1 MTHTE
6 DKTPTEDGI
15 QTEDGVQTE
24 DRVLWRPSP
33 ERVAGSV
40 LAEFANR
47 YGPYSGQASFDYGGL
62 HRWSIEQPEA
72 FWESVW
78 EFSGVIGEPGD
89 TVFDPG
95 ADMRTARFFPGATL
109 NFAENL
115 LRRSDSGEAIV
126 ALGEDGRCRRLSWRE
141 LNSEVGALCAWL
153 DEVGLQAGD
162 RVVAV
167 LPNIAETVIAM
178 LATSALGGVFS
189 SASPDFGEQGLL
201 DRFAQVDP
209 KILIACDGYQ
219 YNGKTLDIRE
229 RISAVVEQLPS
240 LEHVVIVPYMG
251 LGVPEGVPQG
261 VHEGMSNGMLDW
273 RELLDARRGRDVRF
287 RTRPFDHPLYIM
299 FTSGTTGKPKC
310 IVHRAGGT
318 LLQHLKE
325 HRLIVGLR
333 PDERVFYFT
342 SCGWM
347 MWNWLVSALAC
358 EATLMLY
365 DGSPFYP
372 DGNRMFDFVQDEG
385 AMFFGTSAKFI
396 DSVKKAG
403 LKPAETHPLPD
414 LETIASTG
422 SPLVPESFDF
432 VYEHIKQDVALASI
446 SGGTDLLACFVGPNP
461 QGPVYR
467 GEIQGPA
474 LGMAVEIWNDVGERV
489 VEELGELV
497 CTQPF
502 PTVPLR
508 FWDDPDGTHF
518 KAAYFDKF
526 PGIWCHG
533 DLAIETRHG
542 GYLILGRSDAVLNPG
557 GVRIGTAEIYRQ
569 VEQLDAVLEAVA
581 VGQEWDGD
589 VRVVLFV
596 VLREGV
602 ALTDALTHEIKT
614 CIRAGA
620 TPRHVPQVVLAVGD
634 IPRTRSG
641 KITELAVRDV
651 IHGREVKNVEALA
664 NPEALELFRDLEA
677 LG

>member
-1 MTHTE
+1 MT
-6 DKTPTEDGI
+6 
-15 QTEDGVQTE
+15 QTD
-24 DRVLWRPSP
+24 DRILWRPSP
-33 ERVAGSV
+33 QRVAASP
-40 LAEFANR
+40 LAEFATR
-47 YGPYSGQASFDYGGL
+47 HGPYAGQATFEYEGL

-78 EFSGVIGEPGD
+78 KFGGVIGEPGE
-89 TVFDPG
+89 TVYEPG
-95 ADMRTARFFPGATL
+95 VDMRTARFFPGATL

-126 ALGEDGRCRRLSWRE
+126 ALGEDGRCRRVTWQE
-141 LNSEVGALCAWL
+141 LNDEVGAFSAWL
-153 DEVGLQAGD
+153 DEVGLEAGD

-167 LPNIAETVIAM
+167 LPNIVETVTAM

-189 SASPDFGEQGLL
+189 SASPNFGEQGLS

-219 YNGKTLDIRE
+219 YDGETLDIRE
-229 RISAVVEQLPS
+229 RIGAVVKRLPTV
-240 LEHVVIVPYMG
+240 ERVVIVPYMD
-251 LGVPEGVPQG
+251 LGVPD
-261 VHEGMSNGMLDW
+261 GMMDW
-273 RELLDARRGRDVRF
+273 SELIDARRRAPQF
-287 RTRPFDHPLYIM
+287 RSLPFDHPLYIV
-299 FTSGTTGKPKC
+299 FTSGTTGAPKC

-325 HRLIVGLR
+325 HRLNAGLR
-333 PDERVFYFT
+333 SGERVFYYT
-342 SCGWM
+342 TCGWM

-358 EATLMLY
+358 EATVMLY

-372 DGNRMFDFVQDEG
+372 DGNRMFDFVQDER

-396 DSVKKAG
+396 DSVRKAG
-403 LKPAETHPLPD
+403 LRPAETHPLPD

-422 SPLVPESFDF
+422 SPLVQESFDF

-446 SGGTDLLACFVGPNP
+446 SGGTDLLSCFVGPNA

-467 GEIQGPA
+467 GEIQGPV
-474 LGMAVEIWNDVGERV
+474 LGMAVEIWNDAGERV
-489 VEELGELV
+489 IEERGELV
-497 CTQPF
+497 CTQAF
-502 PTVPLR
+502 PTVPLY
-508 FWDDPDGTHF
+508 FWNDPDGTRF

-533 DLAIETRHG
+533 DFALETRHG
-542 GYLILGRSDAVLNPG
+542 GYLIMGRSDALLNPG

-569 VEQLDAVLEAVA
+569 VEQLDAVQEAVA

-596 VLREGV
+596 VLREGL
-602 ALTDALTHEIKT
+602 ALAEALTHEIKMR
-614 CIRAGA
+614 IRAGA
-620 TPRHVPQVVLAVGD
+620 TPWHVPQVVLAVAD

-651 IHGREVKNVEALA
+651 IHGREVKNLEALA
-664 NPEALELFRDLEA
+664 NPEALEWFRDLDA
-677 LG
+677 LA

>member
-1 MTHTE
+1 MPRPGPRLTHDPHRGRNPDRGKNLT
-6 DKTPTEDGI
+6 DDTT
-15 QTEDGVQTE
+15 QME
-24 DRVLWRPSP
+24 DRILWRPSP

-47 YGPYSGQASFDYGGL
+47 YGPYAGQASFDYGGL
-62 HRWSIEQPEA
+62 HRWSTEQPEA

-78 EFSGVIGEPGD
+78 EFGGVIGDPGD
-89 TVFDPG
+89 TVLVPG
-95 ADMRTARFFPGATL
+95 ADMRSARFFPYATL
-109 NFAENL
+109 NFAQNL

-126 ALGEDGRCRRLSWRE
+126 ALREDGLCRRVSWRE
-141 LNSEVGALCAWL
+141 LNDEVGAFCGWL

-167 LPNIAETVIAM
+167 LPNIVETVIAM
-178 LATSALGGVFS
+178 LGASALGGVFS

-209 KILIACDGYQ
+209 KILIACDGYR

-229 RISAVVEQLPS
+229 RISAVVKRLPTVEQ
-240 LEHVVIVPYMG
+240 VVIVPSMD
-251 LGVPEGVPQG
+251 LGVP
-261 VHEGMSNGMLDW
+261 NGMLDW
-273 RELLDARRGRDVRF
+273 RELLDAQRGRDVRF
-287 RTRPFDHPLYIM
+287 LSLPFDHPLYIM
-299 FTSGTTGKPKC
+299 FTSGTTGEPKC

-333 PDERVFYFT
+333 PDRRVFYFT
-342 SCGWM
+342 TCGWM
-347 MWNWLVSALAC
+347 MWNWLVSALAS
-358 EATLMLY
+358 EATLLLY

-372 DGNRMFDFVQDEG
+372 DGNRMFDFVQDER

-403 LKPAETHPLPD
+403 LKPAETHALPD

-432 VYEHIKQDVALASI
+432 VYEHIKKDVALASI

-467 GEIQGPA
+467 GEIQAPA
-474 LGMAVEIWNDVGERV
+474 LGMAVEIWNDAGERV
-489 VEELGELV
+489 IEELGELV
-497 CTQPF
+497 CTRPF
-502 PTVPLR
+502 PTVPMR
-508 FWDDPDGTHF
+508 FWDDPDGTRLR
-518 KAAYFDKF
+518 AAYFEKF

-533 DLAIETRHG
+533 DLAMETRHG
-542 GYLILGRSDAVLNPG
+542 GYLIVGRSDAVLNPG
-557 GVRIGTAEIYRQ
+557 GVRIGTAEIYRR

-581 VGQEWDGD
+581 VAQEWDGD

-596 VLREGV
+596 VLREGLELSK
-602 ALTDALTHEIKT
+602 ALTQEIKMR
-614 CIRAGA
+614 IRAGT
-620 TPRHVPQVVLAVGD
+620 TPRHVPKIVVAVAD

-641 KITELAVRDV
+641 KKTELAVRDI

-664 NPEALELFRDLEA
+664 NPEALEFFRDLEA
-677 LG
+677 LE

>member
-1 MTHTE
+1 MTQ
-6 DKTPTEDGI
+6 P
-15 QTEDGVQTE
+15 E
-24 DRVLWRPSP
+24 DRTPIDDKILWRPSP
-33 ERVAGSV
+33 ERVAASP

-47 YGPYSGQASFDYGGL
+47 HGPYSGQESFDYGGL

-78 EFSGVIGEPGD
+78 EFGGVIGEPGD
-89 TVFDPG
+89 TVFEPG
-95 ADMRTARFFPGATL
+95 ADMRTARFFPGAKL

-126 ALGEDGRCRRLSWRE
+126 ALGEDGRCRRVSWRE
-141 LNSEVGALCAWL
+141 LNNEAGALCAWL
-153 DEVGLQAGD
+153 DEVGLQPGD

-178 LATSALGGVFS
+178 LSTTALGGVFS

-209 KILIACDGYQ
+209 KIVIACDGYR

-229 RISAVVEQLPS
+229 RISAVVAKLPTV
-240 LEHVVIVPYMG
+240 EHVVIVPYMD
-251 LGVPEGVPQG
+251 LGVPD
-261 VHEGMSNGMLDW
+261 GMLDW
-273 RELLDARRGRDVRF
+273 RELLDARQGRAVQF
-287 RTRPFDHPLYIM
+287 RSLPFDHPLYIM

-325 HRLIVGLR
+325 LRLIAGLR

-342 SCGWM
+342 TCGWM
-347 MWNWLVSALAC
+347 MWNWLVSALAL

-372 DGNRMFDFVQDEG
+372 DGTRMFDFVQDEG

-403 LKPAETHPLPD
+403 LRPAETHPMPD

-422 SPLVPESFDF
+422 STLVPESFDF
-432 VYEHIKQDVALASI
+432 VYEHIKKDVALASI

-474 LGMAVEIWNDVGERV
+474 LGMAVEIWNDAGERV

-508 FWDDPDGTHF
+508 FWNDPDGTRF
-518 KAAYFDKF
+518 EAAYFHKF

-533 DLAIETRHG
+533 DLALETRHG
-542 GYLILGRSDAVLNPG
+542 GYLIMGRSDAVLNPG

-589 VRVVLFV
+589 VRVLLFV
-596 VLREGV
+596 VLRQGL
-602 ALTDALTHEIKT
+602 ALTKALTNEIKT
-614 CIRAGA
+614 RIRAGA
-620 TPRHVPQVVLAVGD
+620 TPRHVPHVVLAVGD

-664 NPEALELFRDLEA
+664 NPEALEFFRDLEA
-677 LG
+677 LA

>member
-1 MTHTE
+1 MTQRDE
-6 DKTPTEDGI
+6 GI
-15 QTEDGVQTE
+15 
-24 DRVLWRPSP
+24 LWRPSP
-33 ERVAGSV
+33 ERVASSV

-47 YGPYSGQASFDYGGL
+47 HGPYAGQASFDYDGL
-62 HRWSIEQPEA
+62 HGWSIEQPES

-78 EFSGVIGEPGD
+78 EFCDVIGEPGEI
-89 TVFDPG
+89 VFESG
-95 ADMRTARFFPGATL
+95 ADMCTARFFPGATL

-126 ALGEDGRCRRLSWRE
+126 ALGEDGRCRRVTWEE
-141 LNSEVGALCAWL
+141 LNSEVGAFSAWL
-153 DEVGLQAGD
+153 EEVGLEAGD
-162 RVVAV
+162 RVAAV
-167 LPNIAETVIAM
+167 LPNIAETVSAM

-229 RISAVVEQLPS
+229 RISAVVRMLPTVEQ
-240 LEHVVIVPYMG
+240 VVIVPYIDH
-251 LGVPEGVPQG
+251 GVPD
-261 VHEGMSNGMLDW
+261 GMLDW
-273 RELLDARRGRDVRF
+273 NDLIDARRGRAPQFVRL
-287 RTRPFDHPLYIM
+287 PFDHPLYIM
-299 FTSGTTGKPKC
+299 FSSGTTGKPKC

-325 HRLIVGLR
+325 HRLLAGLR
-333 PDERVFYFT
+333 LDQRVFYFT
-342 SCGWM
+342 TCGWM
-347 MWNWLVSALAC
+347 MWNWLVSALAS

-372 DGNRMFDFVQDEG
+372 DGNRMFDFVQDER

-396 DSVKKAG
+396 DSVRKAG
-403 LKPAETHPLPD
+403 LRPAETHPLPD

-432 VYEHIKQDVALASI
+432 VYEHIKEDVALASI
-446 SGGTDLLACFVGPNP
+446 SGGTDLLGLLVGPNP

-467 GEIQGPA
+467 GEIQASA
-474 LGMAVEIWNDVGERV
+474 LGMAVEIWNDAGERV
-489 VEELGELV
+489 IEEHGELV

-502 PTVPLR
+502 PTVPLY
-508 FWDDPDGTHF
+508 FWNDPDGTALE
-518 KAAYFDKF
+518 AAYFDKF
-526 PGIWCHG
+526 PGVWCQG
-533 DLAIETRHG
+533 DFALETRHG
-542 GYLILGRSDAVLNPG
+542 GYLITGRSDAVLNPG
-557 GVRIGTAEIYRQ
+557 GVRIGTAEIYQQ
-569 VEQLDAVLEAVA
+569 VEQLDTVLEAVA
-581 VGQEWDGD
+581 IGQQWDRD

-596 VLREGV
+596 VLRDGL

-614 CIRAGA
+614 RIRAGT
-620 TPRHVPQVVLAVGD
+620 TPRHVPEIVLAVAD

-651 IHGREVKNVEALA
+651 IHGREARNI
-664 NPEALELFRDLEA
+664 EALENPDALECFRDLRA
-677 LG
+677 LE

>member
-1 MTHTE
+1 MT
-6 DKTPTEDGI
+6 
-15 QTEDGVQTE
+15 QTD
-24 DRVLWRPSP
+24 DRILWRPSP
-33 ERVAGSV
+33 QRVAASP
-40 LAEFANR
+40 LAEFATR
-47 YGPYSGQASFDYGGL
+47 HGPYAGQATFEYEGL

-78 EFSGVIGEPGD
+78 KFGGVIGEPGE
-89 TVFDPG
+89 TVYEPG
-95 ADMRTARFFPGATL
+95 VDMRTARFFPGATL

-126 ALGEDGRCRRLSWRE
+126 ALGEDGRCRRVTWRE
-141 LNSEVGALCAWL
+141 LNEEVGAFTAWL
-153 DEVGLQAGD
+153 DEVGLEAGD

-167 LPNIAETVIAM
+167 LPNIAETVTAM

-189 SASPDFGEQGLL
+189 SASPNFGEQGLS

-219 YNGKTLDIRE
+219 YDGKTLDIRE
-229 RISAVVEQLPS
+229 RISAVVKQLPTV
-240 LEHVVIVPYMG
+240 ERVVIVPYMD
-251 LGVPEGVPQG
+251 LGVPD
-261 VHEGMSNGMLDW
+261 GMMDW
-273 RELLDARRGRDVRF
+273 SELIDARRRAPQF
-287 RTRPFDHPLYIM
+287 RSLPFDHPLYIV
-299 FTSGTTGKPKC
+299 FTSGTTGAPKC

-325 HRLIVGLR
+325 HRLNAGLR
-333 PDERVFYFT
+333 SGERVFYFT
-342 SCGWM
+342 TCGWM

-358 EATLMLY
+358 EATVMLY

-372 DGNRMFDFVQDEG
+372 DGNRMFDFVQDER

-396 DSVKKAG
+396 DSVRKAG
-403 LKPAETHPLPD
+403 LRPAETHPLPD

-422 SPLVPESFDF
+422 SPLVQESFDF

-446 SGGTDLLACFVGPNP
+446 SGGTDLLSCFVGPNA

-467 GEIQGPA
+467 GEIQGPV
-474 LGMAVEIWNDVGERV
+474 LGMAVEIWNDAGERV
-489 VEELGELV
+489 IEERGELV
-497 CTQPF
+497 CTQAF
-502 PTVPLR
+502 PTVPLY
-508 FWDDPDGTHF
+508 FWNDPDGTRF

-533 DLAIETRHG
+533 DFALETRHG
-542 GYLILGRSDAVLNPG
+542 GYLIMGRSDALLNPG

-569 VEQLDAVLEAVA
+569 VEQLDAVQEAVA

-596 VLREGV
+596 VLREGL
-602 ALTDALTHEIKT
+602 ALTEALTHEIKMR
-614 CIRAGA
+614 IRAGA
-620 TPRHVPQVVLAVGD
+620 TPWHVPQVVLAVAD

-641 KITELAVRDV
+641 KITELAVRDI
-651 IHGREVKNVEALA
+651 IHGREVKNAEALA
-664 NPEALELFRDLEA
+664 NPEALEWFRDLDA
-677 LG
+677 LA

>member
-1 MTHTE
+1 MSTTS
-6 DKTPTEDGI
+6 TQI
-15 QTEDGVQTE
+15 
-24 DRVLWRPSP
+24 LWRPSP
-33 ERVAGSV
+33 ERVASSV
-40 LAEFANR
+40 LAEFTNR
-47 YGPYSGQASFDYGGL
+47 YGPYAGQASFDYNGL
-62 HRWSIEQPEA
+62 YRWSIEQPEA

-78 EFSGVIGEPGD
+78 EFGGVIGDPGEI
-89 TVFDPG
+89 VFEPG

-126 ALGEDGRCRRLSWRE
+126 ALGEDGRCRRVTWRE
-141 LNSEVGALCAWL
+141 LNDEVGAFSAWL
-153 DEVGLQAGD
+153 EETGLKAGD

-167 LPNIAETVIAM
+167 LPNIAETVSAM

-189 SASPDFGEQGLL
+189 SASPDFGGRGLL

-219 YNGKTLDIRE
+219 YNGKRVDIRE
-229 RISAVVEQLPS
+229 RIGAVVKQLPTV
-240 LEHVVIVPYMG
+240 EHVVIVPYMD
-251 LGVPEGVPQG
+251 LGVPD
-261 VHEGMSNGMLDW
+261 GMLDW
-273 RELLDARRGRDVRF
+273 SELLDARPGRTPQF
-287 RTRPFDHPLYIM
+287 RPLPFDHPLYIV
-299 FTSGTTGKPKC
+299 FSSGTTGIPKC

-318 LLQHLKE
+318 LVQHLKE
-325 HRLIVGLR
+325 HRLIAGLR

-342 SCGWM
+342 TCGWM

-358 EATLMLY
+358 EATVMLY
-365 DGSPFYP
+365 DGSPFFP

-403 LKPAETHPLPD
+403 LRPAETHPLPD

-446 SGGTDLLACFVGPNP
+446 SGGTDLLACFVGANP

-474 LGMAVEIWNDVGERV
+474 LGMAVEIWNDAGERV
-489 VEELGELV
+489 IEERGELV
-497 CTQPF
+497 CTQAF
-502 PTVPLR
+502 PTVPVC
-508 FWDDPDGTHF
+508 FWNDPDGTAF
-518 KAAYFDKF
+518 EAAYFDKF

-533 DLAIETRHG
+533 DFALETRHG
-542 GYLILGRSDAVLNPG
+542 GYLIMGRSDAVLNPG
-557 GVRIGTAEIYRQ
+557 GVRIGTAEIYQQ

-596 VLREGV
+596 VLREGL

-614 CIRAGA
+614 RIRTGA
-620 TPRHVPQVVLAVGD
+620 TRRHVPQVVLAVAD

-641 KITELAVRDV
+641 KITELAVRDI

-664 NPEALELFRDLEA
+664 NPEALECFRDLVPG
-677 LG
+677 LDGH

>member
-1 MTHTE
+1 MTQTE
-6 DKTPTEDGI
+6 DKTRK
-15 QTEDGVQTE
+15 E
-24 DRVLWRPSP
+24 DRTPIDDKILWRPSP
-33 ERVAGSV
+33 ERVATSV

-47 YGPYSGQASFDYGGL
+47 YGPYSGQDSFDYGGL
-62 HRWSIEQPEA
+62 HRWSIGHPET
-72 FWESVW
+72 FWQSVW
-78 EFSGVIGEPGD
+78 EFGGVIGEPGD
-89 TVFDPG
+89 TVFEPG
-95 ADMRTARFFPGATL
+95 ADMRTARFFPSATL

-126 ALGEDGRCRRLSWRE
+126 ALGEDGRCRRVSWRE
-141 LNSEVGALCAWL
+141 LNSDAGALCAWL

-167 LPNIAETVIAM
+167 LPNIVETVIAM

-209 KILIACDGYQ
+209 KIVIACDGYQ

-229 RISAVVEQLPS
+229 RISSVVERLPTV
-240 LEHVVIVPYMG
+240 EHVVIVPYMD
-251 LGVPEGVPQG
+251 LGVPD
-261 VHEGMSNGMLDW
+261 GMLDW
-273 RELLDARRGRDVRF
+273 RELLDARRGRTVHF
-287 RTRPFDHPLYIM
+287 RSLPFDHPLYIM

-342 SCGWM
+342 TCGWM

-372 DGNRMFDFVQDEG
+372 DGNRMFDFVQDER

-432 VYEHIKQDVALASI
+432 VYEHIKKDVALASI

-474 LGMAVEIWNDVGERV
+474 LGMAVEIWNDAGERV
-489 VEELGELV
+489 TEELGELV

-508 FWDDPDGTHF
+508 FWNDQDGTRF

-526 PGIWCHG
+526 PGVWCHG
-533 DLAIETRHG
+533 DLALETRHG
-542 GYLILGRSDAVLNPG
+542 GYMIVGRSDAVLNPG

-581 VGQEWDGD
+581 VGQEWEED

-596 VLREGV
+596 VLREGL
-602 ALTDALTHEIKT
+602 ALTEALTHEIKIR
-614 CIRAGA
+614 IRAGA
-620 TPRHVPQVVLAVGD
+620 TPRHVPQVVLAVAD
-634 IPRTRSG
+634 IPRTRSS

-677 LG
+677 LAVS

>member
-1 MTHTE
+1 MSQA
-6 DKTPTEDGI
+6 D
-15 QTEDGVQTE
+15 
-24 DRVLWRPSP
+24 DRILWSPSP

-40 LAEFANR
+40 LAEFAGR
-47 YGPYSGQASFDYGGL
+47 YGPFSGQASFDYHGL
-62 HRWSIEQPEA
+62 HRWSIEQPAA

-78 EFSGVIGEPGD
+78 EFGGVIGDRGDRVYEPA
-89 TVFDPG
+89 

-115 LRRSDSGEAIV
+115 LRRSDAGEAIV
-126 ALGEDGRCRRLSWRE
+126 ALGEDGRCRRVSWHE
-141 LNSEVGALCAWL
+141 LNDEVAAFSIWL

-167 LPNIAETVIAM
+167 LPNIAEAVSVM

-201 DRFAQVDP
+201 DRFSQVDP
-209 KILIACDGYQ
+209 TILIACDGYQ

-229 RISAVVEQLPS
+229 RIGAVVKQLPTV
-240 LEHVVIVPYMG
+240 EHVVIVPYMD
-251 LGVPEGVPQG
+251 LGVPG
-261 VHEGMSNGMLDW
+261 GMLDW
-273 RELLDARRGRDVRF
+273 RDLLEARRGRPVQF
-287 RTRPFDHPLYIM
+287 RPLPFDHPLYIM
-299 FTSGTTGKPKC
+299 FTSGTTGEPKC

-318 LLQHLKE
+318 LVQHLKE
-325 HRLIVGLR
+325 HRLIAGLR
-333 PDERVFYFT
+333 PDERIFYFT
-342 SCGWM
+342 TCGWM

-358 EATLMLY
+358 EATVMLY

-385 AMFFGTSAKFI
+385 AVFFGTSAKFI

-403 LKPAETHPLPD
+403 LRPAETHPLPD
-414 LETIASTG
+414 LETMASTG

-461 QGPVYR
+461 QGSVYR

-474 LGMAVEIWNDVGERV
+474 LGMAVEIWNDAGERV
-489 VEELGELV
+489 VDELGELV
-497 CTQPF
+497 CTKPF
-502 PTVPLR
+502 PTVPLC
-508 FWDDPDGTHF
+508 FWNDPEGTAF
-518 KAAYFDKF
+518 KAAYFEKF
-526 PGIWCHG
+526 PGVWCHG
-533 DLAIETRHG
+533 DFALETRHG
-542 GYLILGRSDAVLNPG
+542 GYMILGRSDAVLNPG
-557 GVRIGTAEIYRQ
+557 GVRIGTAEIYRE

-596 VLREGV
+596 VLREGL
-602 ALTDALTHEIKT
+602 ALTDALTDEIKAR
-614 CIRAGA
+614 IRAGA
-620 TPRHVPQVVLAVGD
+620 TPRHVPPVVLAVGD

-664 NPEALELFRDLEA
+664 NPEALEFFRDLEA
-677 LG
+677 LA

>member
-1 MTHTE
+1 MT
-6 DKTPTEDGI
+6 
-15 QTEDGVQTE
+15 QTD
-24 DRVLWRPSP
+24 DRILWRPSP
-33 ERVAGSV
+33 ERVASSV
-40 LAEFANR
+40 LAEFAGR

-72 FWESVW
+72 FWKSVW
-78 EFSGVIGEPGD
+78 EFGGVIGEPGD
-89 TVFDPG
+89 TVYEPG
-95 ADMRTARFFPGATL
+95 ADMRKARFFPGATL

-126 ALGEDGRCRRLSWRE
+126 ALGEDGRCRRVTWQE
-141 LNSEVGALCAWL
+141 LNIEAGAFSAWL
-153 DEVGLQAGD
+153 DESGLEAGD

-167 LPNIAETVIAM
+167 LPNIAETVIVM
-178 LATSALGGVFS
+178 LGTTTLGGVFA

-201 DRFAQVDP
+201 DRFAQVGP
-209 KILIACDGYQ
+209 KIMIACDGYQ
-219 YNGKTLDIRE
+219 YNGKTVDIRE
-229 RISAVVEQLPS
+229 RISAVVKRLPTVEQ
-240 LEHVVIVPYMG
+240 VVIVPYMD
-251 LGVPEGVPQG
+251 LGVPD
-261 VHEGMSNGMLDW
+261 GMLDW
-273 RELLDARRGRDVRF
+273 CELLDARRGRAPRF
-287 RTRPFDHPLYIM
+287 RSLPFDHPLYIM

-310 IVHRAGGT
+310 IVHRAGGC

-325 HRLIVGLR
+325 QRLNVGLR
-333 PDERVFYFT
+333 PNERVFYFT
-342 SCGWM
+342 TCGWM
-347 MWNWLVSALAC
+347 MWNWLVSALAS

-372 DGNRMFDFVQDEG
+372 DGNRMFDFVQDER

-414 LETIASTG
+414 LETLASTG

-432 VYEHIKQDVALASI
+432 VYEHIKQDVALNSI

-467 GEIQGPA
+467 GEIQAPA
-474 LGMAVEIWNDVGERV
+474 LGMAVEIWNDAGERV
-489 VEELGELV
+489 IEELGELV

-502 PTVPLR
+502 PTVPLC
-508 FWDDPDGTHF
+508 FWNDPDGTHF
-518 KAAYFDKF
+518 KSAYFDKF

-533 DLAIETRHG
+533 DLALETRHG
-542 GYLILGRSDAVLNPG
+542 GYLIMGRSDAVLNPG

-581 VGQEWDGD
+581 VAQEWDGD

-596 VLREGV
+596 VLREGL
-602 ALTDALTHEIKT
+602 ALTEALTHEIKT
-614 CIRAGA
+614 RIRAGA
-620 TPRHVPQVVLAVGD
+620 TPRHVPQVVLAVAD

-641 KITELAVRDV
+641 KITELAVRDI

-664 NPEALELFRDLEA
+664 NPEALDCFRNLDA

>member
-1 MTHTE
+1 MTQR
-6 DKTPTEDGI
+6 D
-15 QTEDGVQTE
+15 
-24 DRVLWRPSP
+24 DRILWRPSP
-33 ERVAGSV
+33 ERVASSV

-47 YGPYSGQASFDYGGL
+47 HGPYAGQTSFDYDGL

-78 EFSGVIGEPGD
+78 KFGGVIGEPGEI
-89 TVFDPG
+89 VFESSTDI
-95 ADMRTARFFPGATL
+95 RTARFFPGATL

-126 ALGEDGRCRRLSWRE
+126 SLGEDGRCRRVTWQE
-141 LNSEVGALCAWL
+141 LNDEVGAFSAWL
-153 DEVGLQAGD
+153 EEVGLEAGD
-162 RVVAV
+162 RVATV
-167 LPNIAETVIAM
+167 LPNIAETVSAM

-229 RISAVVEQLPS
+229 RISAVVKQLPTVKQ
-240 LEHVVIVPYMG
+240 VVIVPYMDHD
-251 LGVPEGVPQG
+251 VPD
-261 VHEGMSNGMLDW
+261 GMLDW
-273 RELLDARRGRDVRF
+273 SDLIEARRGCAPRFVRL
-287 RTRPFDHPLYIM
+287 PFDHPLYIM

-325 HRLIVGLR
+325 HRLLAGLR
-333 PDERVFYFT
+333 PDHRVFYFT
-342 SCGWM
+342 TCGWM
-347 MWNWLVSALAC
+347 MWNWLVSALAS

-372 DGNRMFDFVQDEG
+372 DGNRMFDFVQDER

-396 DSVKKAG
+396 DSVRKAG
-403 LKPAETHPLPD
+403 LRPVETHPLPD

-432 VYEHIKQDVALASI
+432 VYEHIKEDVALASI
-446 SGGTDLLACFVGPNP
+446 SGGTDLLALFVGPNP

-467 GEIQGPA
+467 GEIQRPT
-474 LGMAVEIWNDVGERV
+474 LGMAVEIWNESGERV
-489 VEELGELV
+489 IEERGELV

-502 PTVPLR
+502 PTVPLY
-508 FWDDPDGTHF
+508 FWNDPDGTAF
-518 KAAYFDKF
+518 GAAYFDKF
-526 PGIWCHG
+526 RGVWCQG
-533 DLAIETRHG
+533 DFALETRHG
-542 GYLILGRSDAVLNPG
+542 GYLIMGRSDAVLNPG
-557 GVRIGTAEIYRQ
+557 GVRIGTAEIYQQ

-581 VGQEWDGD
+581 IGQEWDGD

-596 VLREGV
+596 VLREGL
-602 ALTDALTHEIKT
+602 ALTAALTHEIKT
-614 CIRAGA
+614 RIRTGA
-620 TPRHVPQVVLAVGD
+620 TPRHVPQVVLAVAD

-641 KITELAVRDV
+641 KITELAVSDIV
-651 IHGREVKNVEALA
+651 HGREVKNVEALA
-664 NPEALELFRDLEA
+664 NPEALECFRDLVPA
-677 LG
+677 LEGH

>member
-1 MTHTE
+1 MT
-6 DKTPTEDGI
+6 
-15 QTEDGVQTE
+15 QTE
-24 DRVLWRPSP
+24 DRILWRPSP
-33 ERVAGSV
+33 ERVASSA
-40 LAEFANR
+40 LTEFASR
-47 YGPYSGQASFDYGGL
+47 FGPYAGQASVDYHGL

-72 FWESVW
+72 FWRSVW
-78 EFSGVIGEPGD
+78 EFGGVIGEPGKI
-89 TVFDPG
+89 VFESG

-126 ALGEDGRCRRLSWRE
+126 ALGEDGRCRRVTWQE
-141 LNSEVGALCAWL
+141 LNDEVGAFGAWL
-153 DEVGLQAGD
+153 DEVDLEAGD

-167 LPNIAETVIAM
+167 LPNIAETVTAM

-189 SASPDFGEQGLL
+189 SSSPDFGEPGLL

-219 YNGKTLDIRE
+219 YNGKTLDIRG
-229 RISAVVEQLPS
+229 RISAVVKQLPTV
-240 LEHVVIVPYMG
+240 EQVVIVPYMD
-251 LGVPEGVPQG
+251 LGVPD
-261 VHEGMSNGMLDW
+261 GMLDW
-273 RELLDARRGRDVRF
+273 RELIDGRRGRAPQF
-287 RTRPFDHPLYIM
+287 RSLPFDHPLYIM
-299 FTSGTTGKPKC
+299 FTSGTTGTPKC

-333 PDERVFYFT
+333 PRERVFYST
-342 SCGWM
+342 TCGWM

-358 EATLMLY
+358 GATVMLY

-372 DGNRMFDFVQDEG
+372 DGNRLFDFLQDER

-396 DSVKKAG
+396 DSVKKSG
-403 LKPAETHPLPD
+403 LRPAETHPLPD

-461 QGPVYR
+461 YGPVYR
-467 GEIQGPA
+467 GEIQGPM
-474 LGMAVEIWNDVGERV
+474 LGMAVEIWNDAGERV
-489 VEELGELV
+489 IEERGELV

-502 PTVPLR
+502 PTVPLC
-508 FWDDPDGTHF
+508 FWNDPDGAAF
-518 KAAYFDKF
+518 EAAYFDKF

-533 DLAIETRHG
+533 DFALETRHG
-542 GYLILGRSDAVLNPG
+542 GYLIMGRSDAVLNPG

-569 VEQLDAVLEAVA
+569 VEQLDAVQEAVA
-581 VGQEWDGD
+581 VGQEWEGD

-596 VLREGV
+596 VLCEGL

-614 CIRAGA
+614 RIRTGA
-620 TPRHVPQVVLAVGD
+620 TPRHVPQVVSAVAD

-664 NPEALELFRDLEA
+664 NPEALEFFRDLDVLE
-677 LG
+677 